1 MRTLN
6 KTDIMKK
13 ILLLALLVMS
23 MAVTAQEKRYVIQ
36 GEMSSPVLCYSNEA
50 VTEVRLEQMVDG
62 QMVEVASSPVV
73 GNKFMFEG
81 IVPQEL
87 ALYNI
92 TGFDNGTIQV
102 FVEEGV
108 INVGPF
114 DAAYPVG
121 ARIGGTPSNDM
132 YQAYIDL
139 NGECIKEAKVRMKE
153 AQESMPA
160 EVKGNLEAEAKYTSP
175 VFYVNNMHFKVA
187 IMDFIY
193 KNIDSPVA
201 LYIIKYSMMPAFAT
215 DVIQDFI
222 DAVPAELHSLSM
234 YKELVNDVLSA
245 NLKVGSQAP
254 DITGRT
260 PDGKPVSLSDFRGK
274 YVFLDFWA
282 SWCAPCRREI
292 PYLKEA
298 LAYSGE
304 SENLVVLSYSIDD
317 EYEDWIGCIADN
329 ELTHRNWVH
338 ISSLKGWNS
347 EGIKL
352 FGVKGVP
359 FTALIGP
366 DGNVVAFELR
376 GEEMVK
382 RLRKIVDDVN
392 E

>member
-1 MRTLN
+1 MR
-6 KTDIMKK
+6 K
-13 ILLLALLVMS
+13 ILLLALLAISTVI
-23 MAVTAQEKRYVIQ
+23 TAQERHYVIK
-36 GEMSSPVLCYSNEA
+36 GEMSSPVLCYSSES

-62 QMVEVASSPVV
+62 QPVLVATSPVV
-73 GNKFMFEG
+73 DNKFVFEG
-81 IVPQEL
+81 VVPQEL
-87 ALYNI
+87 GLFNI
-92 TGFDNGTIQV
+92 TGFDNGTIQL
-102 FVEEGV
+102 FIEEGV

-139 NGECIKEAKVRMKE
+139 NSECVKEAKARMKE
-153 AQESMPA
+153 AQANMPA
-160 EVKGNLEAEAKYTSP
+160 EAKGNPEAESKYTSP

-193 KNIDSPVA
+193 KNIDSPVV
-201 LYIIKYSMMPAFAT
+201 LYIIKYSMMPAFTT
-215 DVIQDFI
+215 DVIQNFI
-222 DAVPAELHSLSM
+222 DAVPQELHSLSM

-254 DITGRT
+254 DISGRT
-260 PDGKPVSLSDFRGK
+260 PDGENLSLSDFRGK

-304 SENLVVLSYSIDD
+304 SDNIVVLSYSIDD
-317 EYEDWIGCIADN
+317 EYEDWVGCIADN
-329 ELTHRNWVH
+329 GLLHRNWVH
-338 ISSLKGWNS
+338 ISALKGWNS

-359 FTALIGP
+359 FTALIDP
-366 DGNVVAFELR
+366 NGNVVAFELR

-382 RLRKIVDDVN
+382 RLKKIVDGVN

>member
-1 MRTLN
+1 M
-6 KTDIMKK
+6 
-13 ILLLALLVMS
+13 LAISTVI
-23 MAVTAQEKRYVIQ
+23 TAQEKRFVIK
-36 GEMSSPVLCYSNEA
+36 GEMSSPVLCYSNES
-50 VTEVRLEQMVDG
+50 VTEVKLEQMVDG
-62 QMVEVASSPVV
+62 QMVVTATVPVV
-73 GNKFMFEG
+73 DNKFVFEG
-81 IVPQEL
+81 VVPAEL
-87 ALYNI
+87 ALFNI
-92 TGFDNGTIQV
+92 TGFDNGTIQL
-102 FVEEGV
+102 FIEEGV

-121 ARIGGTPSNDM
+121 ARIGGTQSNDM

-139 NGECIKEAKVRMKE
+139 NGKCIKEAKERMKE
-153 AQESMPA
+153 AQANIPA
-160 EVKGNLEAEAKYTSP
+160 EIKGNLEAEAKYTSP

-193 KNIDSPVA
+193 KNIDSPVV
-201 LYIIKYSMMPAFAT
+201 LYIIKYSMMPAFST

-222 DAVPAELHSLSM
+222 DAVPTELHSLSM

-260 PDGKPVSLSDFRGK
+260 PDGKTISLSDFRGK

-304 SENLVVLSYSIDD
+304 SENIVVLSYSIDD
-317 EYEDWIGCIADN
+317 EYEDWTGCIADN

-338 ISSLKGWNS
+338 ISALKGWNS

-382 RLRKIVDDVN
+382 RLKKIVDGVN

>member
-36 GEMSSPVLCYSNEA
+36 GEMSSPVLCYSNES

-62 QMVEVASSPVV
+62 QMVEAASSPVV
-73 GNKFMFEG
+73 DNKFMFEG

-317 EYEDWIGCIADN
+317 EYEDWTGCIADN

>member
-1 MRTLN
+1 MR
-6 KTDIMKK
+6 K
-13 ILLLALLVMS
+13 ILLLALLAISTVI
-23 MAVTAQEKRYVIQ
+23 TAQERHYVIK
-36 GEMSSPVLCYSNEA
+36 GEMSSPVLCYSSES

-62 QMVEVASSPVV
+62 QPVLVATSPVV
-73 GNKFMFEG
+73 DNKFVFEG
-81 IVPQEL
+81 VVPQEL
-87 ALYNI
+87 GLFNI
-92 TGFDNGTIQV
+92 TGFDNGTIQL
-102 FVEEGV
+102 FIEEGV

-139 NGECIKEAKVRMKE
+139 NSECVKEAKARMKE
-153 AQESMPA
+153 AQANMPA
-160 EVKGNLEAEAKYTSP
+160 EAKGNPEAESKYTSP
-175 VFYVNNMHFKVA
+175 VFYVNNIHFKVA

-193 KNIDSPVA
+193 KNIDSPVV
-201 LYIIKYSMMPAFAT
+201 LYIIKYSMMPAFTT
-215 DVIQDFI
+215 DVIQNFI
-222 DAVPAELHSLSM
+222 DAVPQELHSLSM

-245 NLKVGSQAP
+245 NLKVGSLAP
-254 DITGRT
+254 DISGRT
-260 PDGKPVSLSDFRGK
+260 PDGENLSLSDFRGK

-304 SENLVVLSYSIDD
+304 SDNIVVLSYSIDD
-317 EYEDWIGCIADN
+317 EYEDWVGCIADN
-329 ELTHRNWVH
+329 GLLHRNWVH
-338 ISSLKGWNS
+338 ISALKGWNS

-359 FTALIGP
+359 FTALIDP
-366 DGNVVAFELR
+366 NGNVVAFELR

-382 RLRKIVDDVN
+382 RLKKIVDGVN